1 MRRNNFITS
10 VWKKVWKKKV
20 AILDCFL
27 DIACILMIF
36 MLVTPDMLNL
46 DPIGELGDGDPRKEI
61 ALFLAA
67 SAGVIRLV
75 VTVAAVTTAPGWT
88 PVVAAVGTGVLF
100 VSICLVAWDFFDGDD
115 TGRFK
120 SD

>member
-1 MRRNNFITS
+1 MSRNNFITP

-27 DIACILMIF
+27 DIAFIFIIF
-36 MLVTPDMLNL
+36 MLVAPDMLNL
-46 DPIGELGDGDPRKEI
+46 DPIGELGDGDPREEI
-61 ALFLAA
+61 ALVLAA
-67 SAGVIRLV
+67 DATVIRLV
-75 VTVAAVTTAPGWT
+75 VAVAAVTTAPGWT
-88 PVVAAVGTGVLF
+88 PAVAAVGTGVLF
-100 VSICLVAWDFFDGDD
+100 VSTCLVAWDFFDGDD